1 MLRVYI
7 LILGIKPVH
16 LVLEFL
22 SAYLGTNREHEL
34 FIIQTVESGRSWI
47 TKNVGPRRE
56 TR

>member
-34 FIIQTVESGRSWI
+34 FMKTVESGRSWI
-47 TKNVGPRRE
+47 E
-56 TR
+56 

>member
-7 LILGIKPVH
+7 LMLDIKPVH

-22 SAYLGTNREHEL
+22 SAYLGTNIVHEL

-47 TKNVGPRRE
+47 KENVDP
-56 TR
+56 